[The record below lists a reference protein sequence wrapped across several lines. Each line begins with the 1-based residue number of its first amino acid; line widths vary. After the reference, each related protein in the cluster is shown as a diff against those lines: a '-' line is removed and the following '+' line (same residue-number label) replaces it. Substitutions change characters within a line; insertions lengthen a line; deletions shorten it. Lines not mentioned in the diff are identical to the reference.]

1 MTEVKDLWNMINN
14 EGKSTEDIVR
24 YVMSEDNLS
33 YRDATAKIR
42 SLVLSSFDLP
52 KEDKIC

>member
-14 EGKSTEDIVR
+14 EGKSTEDIVH

-52 KEDKIC
+52 KEDNIC